1 MEDIEIY
8 ELAGNVLSAITG
20 DLNEG
25 AYGNLGGTITLS
37 WSETPTLNAWAESSS
52 NVDEPPQHKIGIHYE
67 LVRQVYRDIEAF
79 CSYLDSN
86 IDKQVLDFLFQDF
99 EQPIEML
106 PSIFSSEA
114 HRKNMFIAAITW
126 VYFHELGHLTQE
138 HGYIR
143 SQKLNVGTKLIEE
156 CYAQGGDLIKGEA
169 SALYHATEMAADFE
183 AINFCLGE
191 LVRHFKGE
199 DLKASIYLF
208 ICGIS
213 CVLYRFHGNKS
224 LALDSEPIGTHPN
237 PLVRLENV
245 IPQIYEFLSI
255 PELHSHI
262 GVELNRKM
270 MLELCNQASSA
281 AGLFWLRRL
290 NTSLDKPEDYFL
302 TGNLNRAN
310 GKSYMRAII
319 GAWDEVEPTVRDL
332 RRFGS
337 SFGVLRF
344 STHTRQSV
352 VGQ

>member
-25 AYGNLGGTITLS
+25 AYADLGGTITLS
-37 WSETPTLNAWAESSS
+37 WSSVPTLNAWAESSS
-52 NVDEPPQHKIGIHYE
+52 NIDEPPQHKIGIHYE
-67 LVRQVYRDIEAF
+67 LVRQIYRDIEAF
-79 CSYLDSN
+79 CSYLDRDL
-86 IDKQVLDFLFQDF
+86 DKQVFDFWFQDF

-138 HGYIR
+138 HGFIR
-143 SQKLNVGTKLIEE
+143 SQKLNVGTELIEE
-156 CYAQGGDLIKGEA
+156 CYAQDGDLIKAEA

-191 LVRHFKGE
+191 LVRHFNGE

-208 ICGIS
+208 VCGLS
-213 CVLYRFHGNKS
+213 CVLYRFHGSKS
-224 LALDSEPIGTHPN
+224 LALDSEPVGTHPN

-262 GVELNRKM
+262 GIELNRKM

-281 AGLFWLRRL
+281 AGLFWLRRQE
-290 NTSLDKPEDYFL
+290 TVLDKPEDYFL
-302 TGNLNRAN
+302 TGNLNRTN

-319 GAWDEVEPTVRDL
+319 DAWDAVEPTVQEL

-337 SFGVLRF
+337 YFGVLQF
-344 STHTRQSV
+344 STHTRQNA
-352 VGQ
+352 VG